1 MMSGLNIL
9 SQDLQKM
16 MRISGIHTHLTSLN
30 TSFRIIQEIEAVLGC
45 RQFVEYVD
53 LGNLQFLGQTLKES
67 LRLHPP
73 VSGTTRIT
81 TKDENIGGY
90 LFPRGTSVN
99 ISFFIMHR
107 HSEAWQEPEK
117 FDPDRF
123 SPAAKGEI
131 PHSVFSPFSLGPRTC
146 IGQTFAQIEARVFM
160 ARLLQEFE
168 LSLCPGQDEMRHEER
183 LTLRPKG
190 GVLCTIRRRNES

>member
-1 MMSGLNIL
+1 MTPKRRAINL
-9 SQDLQKM
+9 SCFFFVVVVFLM
-16 MRISGIHTHLTSLN
+16 
-30 TSFRIIQEIEAVLGC
+30 SFRIVQEIEAVLGC
-45 RQFVEYVD
+45 RQFVEHVD

-90 LFPRGTSVN
+90 PFPRGTIVK
-99 ISFFIMHR
+99 ISIFIMHR

-123 SPAAKGEI
+123 SPA
-131 PHSVFSPFSLGPRTC
+131 FCPFSLGPRTC

-168 LSLCPGQDEMRHEER
+168 LSLCAGQDEMQHEER

-190 GVLCTIRRRNES
+190 GVLCTLRRKNDKYRN

>member
-1 MMSGLNIL
+1 MYPTEVFT
-9 SQDLQKM
+9 
-16 MRISGIHTHLTSLN
+16 RTSVN
-30 TSFRIIQEIEAVLGC
+30 TSFRTVQEIEAVLGC

-81 TKDENIGGY
+81 TKDENIGGH
-90 LFPRGTSVN
+90 LIPRGTSVN
-99 ISFFIMHR
+99 FSIFIMHR
-107 HSEAWQEPEK
+107 YSEAWQEPEK

-131 PHSVFSPFSLGPRTC
+131 PHSVFFPFSLGPRTC

-168 LSLCPGQDEMRHEER
+168 LSLCPGQDVIQHEER

-190 GVLCTIRRRNES
+190 GVLCTLRRRNES